1 MSYKYCKRD
10 TGITRKKERFKK
22 QNIKR
27 DSYKKIQSELE
38 TERLV
43 SPHEIT
49 RRKRKIDKN
58 TDTSRELYVL
68 YVQLVLYNCEVLGTQ
83 RETKKEVYTYIE
95 ILRELETETKRLKN
109 GNLE

>member
-43 SPHEIT
+43 SPHKIT

-83 RETKKEVYTYIE
+83 KRNKERGLYIHGD
-95 ILRELETETKRLKN
+95 TVS
-109 GNLE
+109 